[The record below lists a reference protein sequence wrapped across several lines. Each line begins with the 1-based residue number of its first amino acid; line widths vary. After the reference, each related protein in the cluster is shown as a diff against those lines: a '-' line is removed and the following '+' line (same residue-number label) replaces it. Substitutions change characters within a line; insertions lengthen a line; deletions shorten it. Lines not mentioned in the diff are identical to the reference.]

1 MGRKRWALIGLA
13 VLLGACHGNSAPVS
27 SASAPRAT
35 VSAADVP
42 EDDVKAGKAALHLG
56 DLPPGWTASPYRP
69 DPNQDANDRQ
79 LAACLGLPSFKP
91 YQTADVHSQD
101 FLAPGGTGFP
111 RVASHVIA
119 FSDDRYPRRD
129 LKAFESAELPACA
142 ESQYQR
148 LVQRSGQQT
157 TAVTVAV
164 LPQEV
169 VGNPARGAAFRA
181 TIALGGSGT
190 PSSLVVDVISL
201 VGPRLGVTLTLAN
214 AGHPVPDDLE
224 RQLVAVE
231 LARLKG

>member
-1 MGRKRWALIGLA
+1 MGRKRWALIALAGLMT
-13 VLLGACHGNSAPVS
+13 ACHGNSAVS
-27 SASAPRAT
+27 SASPPKSTA
-35 VSAADVP
+35 SAARVP
-42 EDDVKAGKAALHLG
+42 DDAVKAGKAAIHLG
-56 DLPPGWTASPYRP
+56 DLPPGWTATPFRP

-119 FSDDRYPRRD
+119 FSDDRYPRQD
-129 LKAFESAELPACA
+129 LTAFESAQLPACA
-142 ESQYQR
+142 ETQYQR

-164 LPQEV
+164 LPPAV
-169 VGNPARGAAFRA
+169 VGNSARGAAFRA

-190 PSSLVVDVISL
+190 PSTLVVDVISL
-201 VGPRLGVTLTLAN
+201 VGLRLGVTLTLAN
-214 AGHPVPDDLE
+214 AGQPVPEDLE
-224 RQLVAVE
+224 HQLVAVE
-231 LARLKG
+231 LSRLKG